1 MNFPEIWQNWRA
13 DMDAWLRHDAPK
25 ALLIL
30 LVAILLMRLLRRASN
45 RLARY
50 SESQALPSGLRAR
63 QLRTLAGIFYS
74 VGVLLILFVAALQVL
89 PLFGLDMK
97 PLLASAGIAGVAVG
111 FGAQTLVKDVINGF
125 FILLEN
131 QYELGDAV
139 RAAGVEGTVEEMTLR
154 RTLLRGGDGAL
165 HIVPNSEMRLVTN
178 LTRDWRLVKV
188 IVPVA
193 YAEDSGRVLAL
204 LKEVGQKLR
213 ADASLAEAVLAD
225 PEPPGIER
233 IAAGEVDYVLQVRVR
248 PDRRAAVE
256 RELRR
261 RVKEA
266 LEQHQIKT
274 PAPLRPPSEETS

>member
-1 MNFPEIWQNWRA
+1 MNFPEIWQNWRT

-30 LVAILLMRLLRRASN
+30 LVAILLMRLLRRVTN

-50 SESQALPSGLRAR
+50 SESQPLPSGLRAR
-63 QLRTLAGIFYS
+63 QLRTLAGVFYS
-74 VGVLLILFVAALQVL
+74 VGVLLIVFLAALQVL

-154 RTLLRGGDGAL
+154 RTLLRGGDGTL
-165 HIVPNSEMRLVTN
+165 HIVPNSEMRIVSN

-188 IVPVA
+188 MVPVA
-193 YAEDSGRVLAL
+193 YEEDSGRVLAL
-204 LKEVGQKLR
+204 LKEVGHKLR
-213 ADASLAEAVLAD
+213 ADAALTDAILAD
-225 PEPPGIER
+225 PEPPAIER
-233 IAAGEVDYVLQVRVR
+233 IAAGQVDYVLQVRAR
-248 PDRRAAVE
+248 PDRRQTVE

-261 RVKEA
+261 HIKET
-266 LEQHQIKT
+266 LEQHQIQT
-274 PAPLRPPSEETS
+274 PAAPRPSREESA

>member
-1 MNFPEIWQNWRA
+1 MNFPEIWQTWRI
-13 DMDAWLRHDAPK
+13 DMDTWLRHDAPK

-30 LVAILLMRLLRRASN
+30 LVAVLLMRLLRRATN
-45 RLARY
+45 RLVRY

-63 QLRTLAGIFYS
+63 QLRTLAGIFNS
-74 VGVLLILFVAALQVL
+74 LGVLLIVFFAALQVL

-131 QYELGDAV
+131 QYELGDTV
-139 RAAGVEGTVEEMTLR
+139 RAAGVEGTVEGMTLR
-154 RTLLRGGDGAL
+154 RTLLRGGDGVL
-165 HIVPNSEMRLVTN
+165 HIVPNSEMRIVSN

-188 IVPVA
+188 SVPVA

-204 LKEVGQKLR
+204 LKEVGHKLR
-213 ADASLAEAVLAD
+213 SEAELADAVFAD
-225 PEPPGIER
+225 PEAPVIER
-233 IAAGEVDYVLQVRVR
+233 IAAGQVDYLVQVRVR
-248 PDRRAAVE
+248 PDRRVTVE

-261 RVKEA
+261 RIKQA
-266 LEQHQIKT
+266 LEQHQIQT
-274 PAPLRPPSEETS
+274 PAPPRPPMEEPG

>member
-1 MNFPEIWQNWRA
+1 MNFPEIWQNWRT

-25 ALLIL
+25 VLLIL
-30 LVAILLMRLLRRASN
+30 LVAVLLIRFLGRATN
-45 RLARY
+45 RLVRY
-50 SESQALPSGLRAR
+50 SERQLLPSGVRAR

-74 VGVLLILFVAALQVL
+74 VGVLLIVFLAALQVL

-131 QYELGDAV
+131 QYELGDTV
-139 RAAGVEGTVEEMTLR
+139 RAAGVEGAVEGMTLR
-154 RTLLRGGDGAL
+154 CTLLRGGDGAL
-165 HIVPNSEMRLVTN
+165 HVVPNSEMRIVSN

-188 IVPVA
+188 SVPVA
-193 YAEDSGRVLAL
+193 YQEDSGRVLAL
-204 LKEVGQKLR
+204 LKEVGHKLR
-213 ADASLAEAVLAD
+213 ADSSLADAIFAD
-225 PEPPGIER
+225 PEVPGIER
-233 IAAGEVDYVLQVRVR
+233 IAAGEVDYLVQVRVC

-256 RELRR
+256 HELRR
-261 RVKEA
+261 RIKEA

-274 PAPLRPPSEETS
+274 PAPLRPPMEESK